1 MRPLVWPFL
10 SSKVNFMVN
19 YSEFLAKYSNIL
31 FNMGPNACDW
41 IIGAQESRENGLQTS
56 NMTVWYKKDTTSIA
70 ISVLQSQFY
79 GKLQ

>member
-1 MRPLVWPFL
+1 
-10 SSKVNFMVN
+10 
-19 YSEFLAKYSNIL
+19 
-31 FNMGPNACDW
+31 MGPNAGNW
-41 IIGAQESRENGLQTS
+41 IVGAQESHENALQTGWTS